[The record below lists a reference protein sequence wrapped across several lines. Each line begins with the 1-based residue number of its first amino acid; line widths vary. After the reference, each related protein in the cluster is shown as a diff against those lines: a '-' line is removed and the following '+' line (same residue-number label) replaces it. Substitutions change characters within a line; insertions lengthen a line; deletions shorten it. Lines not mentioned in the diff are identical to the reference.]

1 MALTIIQ
8 DYDIFGGIKEL
19 ENLSTY
25 LNKVYFLSYTKTP
38 SIEQLIDMDVLI
50 DYLVT
55 LCIINDLEIIVAGYI
70 TPKVLKMILLLDSIA
85 TVKVLNS
92 SWTTTDAAI
101 LTENAETKEVI
112 IDKIRKQEILE
123 ETEKLMK
130 TLWPI

>member
-8 DYDIFGGIKEL
+8 DHDIFEGIKEL

-50 DYLVT
+50 DYLVN
-55 LCIINDLEIIVAGYI
+55 LCLFNDLEVIVVGYI

-85 TVKVLNS
+85 TVRVLSS
-92 SWTTTDAAI
+92 SWTTSEADVLVDSVASKQE
-101 LTENAETKEVI
+101 L
-112 IDKIRKQEILE
+112 IDKIRQQEILE